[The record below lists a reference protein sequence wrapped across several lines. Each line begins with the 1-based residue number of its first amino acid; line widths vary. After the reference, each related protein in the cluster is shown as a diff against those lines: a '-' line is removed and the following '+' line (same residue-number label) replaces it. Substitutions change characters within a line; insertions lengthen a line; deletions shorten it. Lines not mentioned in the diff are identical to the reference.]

1 MAVIALNSP
10 KGGVAKTTLAILL
23 SSECAFKGHSVAL
36 LDADPNQHAA
46 LFGERSTIPNL
57 NFQGEITDQNVISA
71 IRKASKDYDL
81 VFIDL
86 PGATTTLNLKA
97 LQLSDFVILP
107 CQTSRPDVRDAMRG
121 IKQIAEA
128 GELKGLPDDETIP
141 YSILWTRIPFSFES
155 KAARSIREAIGKT
168 GARTMTTV
176 LHERAVYKEMH
187 INSEVPR
194 QIDAKSAAT
203 TEVGTLAEE
212 LLENL
217 YKMKERAH
225 AA

>member
-23 SSECAFKGHSVAL
+23 SSECASKGHTVAL

-46 LFGERSTIPNL
+46 LFGEKSTIDNL
-57 NFQGEITDQNVISA
+57 HFQGDITDQNVIQA
-71 IRKASKDYDL
+71 IRKAAREYDL

-97 LQLSDFVILP
+97 LQLSDYVILP

-121 IKQIAEA
+121 IQQIAEA
-128 GELKGLPDDETIP
+128 GDLKGLPDGETIP

-168 GARTMTTV
+168 GARTMKTV

-194 QIDAKSAAT
+194 QIDSKSPAT
-203 TEVGTLAEE
+203 TEVAALADE

-217 YKMKERAH
+217 YKLKETAD

>member
-23 SSECAFKGHSVAL
+23 AAECASRGHSVAL

-46 LFGERSTIPNL
+46 LFGERCTVPNL
-57 NFQGEITDQNVISA
+57 SFQGDIKDDGVIRA
-71 IRKASKDYDL
+71 IRKASETYDL

-86 PGATTTLNLKA
+86 PGATSTLNLKA

-121 IKQIAEA
+121 IQQIAEA
-128 GELKGLPDDETIP
+128 GDLKGLPEDATIP
-141 YSILWTRIPFSFES
+141 YSILWTRIPFNFES

-168 GARTMTTV
+168 GARTMKAV

-194 QIDAKSAAT
+194 QINPNSSATA
-203 TEVGTLAEE
+203 EVADLANE
-212 LLENL
+212 LLESL
-217 YKMKERAH
+217 YALKETAD

>member
-46 LFGERSTIPNL
+46 LFGEKSKIPNL
-57 NFQGEITDQNVISA
+57 VFQGDITDQNVITA

-155 KAARSIREAIGKT
+155 KAARAIREAISKT
-168 GARTMTTV
+168 GARTMSHV
-176 LHERAVYKEMH
+176 LSERAIYKEIH
-187 INSEVPR
+187 LNSEVPR
-194 QIDAKSAAT
+194 QIDPKSKAT
-203 TEVGTLAEE
+203 EEIAGLADE

-217 YKMKERAH
+217 YKMKETAN

>member
-23 SSECAFKGHSVAL
+23 SSECAFKGYSVAL

-46 LFGERSTIPNL
+46 LFGEKSTIANL
-57 NFQGEITDQNVISA
+57 DFQGEVTDQNVISA
-71 IRKASKDYDL
+71 IRKASKEYDL

-121 IKQIAEA
+121 IQQIAEA
-128 GELKGLPDDETIP
+128 GELKGLSDEQTIP

-155 KAARSIREAIGKT
+155 KAARSIRDAIGKT
-168 GARTMTTV
+168 GARTMNAI
-176 LHERAVYKEMH
+176 LSERAVYKEMH

-194 QIDAKSAAT
+194 QIDPKSKATDEVAA
-203 TEVGTLAEE
+203 LADE

-217 YKMKERAH
+217 YKLKETAN

>member
-46 LFGERSTIPNL
+46 LFGEKSTIPNL
-57 NFQGEITDQNVISA
+57 VFQGDITDQNVISA
-71 IRKASKDYDL
+71 IRKASKEYDL

-86 PGATTTLNLKA
+86 PGATSTLNLKA

-155 KAARSIREAIGKT
+155 KAARSIREAISKT
-168 GARTMTTV
+168 GARTMTNV
-176 LHERAVYKEMH
+176 LSERAVYKEIH
-187 INSEVPR
+187 INSEVPW
-194 QIDAKSAAT
+194 QIDPKSRAAA
-203 TEVGTLAEE
+203 EVSALADE
-212 LLENL
+212 LLDNL
-217 YKMKERAH
+217 YKMKEVAN

>member
-23 SSECAFKGHSVAL
+23 AAECAHRGYSVAL

-46 LFGERSTIPNL
+46 LFGERSTVENL
-57 NFQGEITDQNVISA
+57 TFQPDITDATVIKA
-71 IRKASKDYDL
+71 IRRAAEAFDL

-121 IKQIAEA
+121 IQQIVEA
-128 GELKGLPDDETIP
+128 GDLKGLPGDETIP
-141 YSILWTRIPFSFES
+141 YTILWTRIPFHFES
-155 KAARSIREAIGKT
+155 KAARSIREAISQT
-168 GARTMTTV
+168 GARTMSSV
-176 LHERAVYKEMH
+176 LHERSVYKEMH

-194 QIDAKSAAT
+194 QIDESSAAT
-203 TEVGTLAEE
+203 KEVSVLTDE
-212 LLENL
+212 LLETL
-217 YKMKERAH
+217 YKMREQADV
-225 AA
+225 A

>member
-23 SSECAFKGHSVAL
+23 ASECAFKGHSVAL

-46 LFGERSTIPNL
+46 LFGERSTVPGL
-57 NFQGEITDQNVISA
+57 DFQGQITDQNVIQS
-71 IRKASKDYDL
+71 IRQTSKTYDL
-81 VFIDL
+81 VFLDL

-97 LQLSDFVILP
+97 LQLSDYVILP

-121 IKQIAEA
+121 IQQIAEA
-128 GELKGLPDDETIP
+128 GDLKGLPEDETIP

-155 KAARSIREAIGKT
+155 KAARSIREAIAKT
-168 GARTMTTV
+168 GARTMGSV

-194 QIDAKSAAT
+194 QIDPNSAAT
-203 TEVGTLAEE
+203 REVSTLADE

-217 YKMKERAH
+217 YKLKETVD

>member
-23 SSECAFKGHSVAL
+23 ASECAYKGYSVAL

-46 LFGERSTIPNL
+46 LFGEKSTVTNL
-57 NFQGEITDQNVISA
+57 SFQGDITDQNVISA
-71 IRKASKDYDL
+71 IRKASKEFDL

-97 LQLSDFVILP
+97 LQLSDYVVLP

-128 GELKGLPDDETIP
+128 GELKGLPDDQTIP

-155 KAARSIREAIGKT
+155 KAARSIREAISQT
-168 GARTMTTV
+168 GARTMKTV
-176 LHERAVYKEMH
+176 LSERAVYKEIH

-194 QIDAKSAAT
+194 QIDAKSSAT
-203 TEVGTLAEE
+203 TEVAALADE

-217 YKMKERAH
+217 YKLKETAN

>member
-10 KGGVAKTTLAILL
+10 KGGVAKTTLSILL
-23 SSECAFKGHSVAL
+23 ASECAAKGHSVAL

-46 LFGERSTIPNL
+46 LFGEKSKIANL
-57 NFQGEITDQNVISA
+57 TFQGDITDGNVISS
-71 IRKASKDYDL
+71 IRKASKDFDL

-121 IKQIAEA
+121 IQQIAEA

-168 GARTMTTV
+168 GARTMQNV

-194 QIDAKSAAT
+194 EIDPKSAAT
-203 TEVGTLAEE
+203 KEVAALADE
-212 LLENL
+212 LLDNL
-217 YKMKERAH
+217 YKLKEVAD